1 MLEEMEQIENDA
13 RKKMDDLSA
22 QNEQLREHISTLN
35 FGIIE
40 TDKLYQDE
48 KQLLNRQIE
57 ILKTEKKDAYAF
69 KYMDDEDSKLMK
81 AVVQL
86 AEAQSKAKAAIVE
99 ADVIKQKFRY
109 IQEDFEKERADFQ
122 LRERMSM
129 KKSIDMGEQLSAAKE
144 ESFNLLDKLKK
155 NGEKLLE
162 MQKKLDS
169 ESHRANCLQTKYD
182 TTVERFKEALKEDER
197 KILLL
202 SEQIAIFSNDS
213 FRLIL

>member
-1 MLEEMEQIENDA
+1 MEQIENDA

-86 AEAQSKAKAAIVE
+86 PKPNL
-99 ADVIKQKFRY
+99 KQK
-109 IQEDFEKERADFQ
+109 
-122 LRERMSM
+122 
-129 KKSIDMGEQLSAAKE
+129 
-144 ESFNLLDKLKK
+144 
-155 NGEKLLE
+155 
-162 MQKKLDS
+162 
-169 ESHRANCLQTKYD
+169 
-182 TTVERFKEALKEDER
+182 
-197 KILLL
+197 LLL
-202 SEQIAIFSNDS
+202 
-213 FRLIL
+213 